1 MAAIDLLARAICP
14 PGTYY
19 SRGGCYRNSSWYYWG
34 RWVLAGVVILLTILV
49 IFAIC
54 CVRSR
59 RQRKHGRRPMYGTG
73 WMAPG
78 KFAGQHPQQQQ
89 QWGGGGAPPAPPPPP
104 YGGYGQQHQQAGYNN
119 AASPYGQQRE
129 YYSQADGVQQPQS
142 TYQPVYSPPAGPPPG
157 K

>member
-19 SRGGCYRNSSWYYWG
+19 SRGGCYRNSGWYYWG
-34 RWVLAGVVILLTILV
+34 RWVLAGVVIFLTILV

-89 QWGGGGAPPAPPPPP
+89 WGGGGAPPAPPPPP
-104 YGGYGQQHQQAGYNN
+104 YGGYGQQPQQGGYNN
-119 AASPYGQQRE
+119 AGSPYGQQRE
-129 YYSQADGVQQPQS
+129 YYSQADGVQQPQN
-142 TYQPVYSPPAGPPPG
+142 TYQPVYSPPTGPPPG